1 MTQKQN
7 LTIDDIARDLG
18 VSKTTVSRAISGKG
32 RIGAETRA
40 RVLDYIQKNNY
51 RPSAAAKGLAESRT
65 YNLALVLP
73 KAFIKLDL
81 PFTRMSMSA
90 ICEEAFLHDYN
101 VLVCLST
108 DENPDSLLRTLD
120 NRKVDAVILS
130 RTVEND
136 TLVDILVERGIP
148 FATMGSL
155 PADKHGKAAVE
166 ADHDQ
171 VSGCRAFTKNF
182 LTGAEG
188 KIALLGNDMAYMV
201 NQSRMAG
208 FQQAVRELGIPE
220 DQIVLMTG
228 LNNEA
233 DCISATDELL
243 KLGVRHILTMDDDIC
258 VRVLKRLKEKKIRIP
273 ETIQV
278 ASLYD
283 SDQLVRHEPPV
294 SALQFDA
301 AELGQ
306 IVCRELLRYLQGESY
321 HPTPI
326 LGYRICLRSS
336 TR

>member
-32 RIGAETRA
+32 RIGAQTRA
-40 RVLDYIQKNNY
+40 RVLEYIEKCNY

-73 KAFIKLDL
+73 KSFIKLDL
-81 PFTRMSMSA
+81 PFVRMSMSA
-90 ICEEAFLHDYN
+90 ICEEAFMHDYN
-101 VLVCLST
+101 VLLCLST
-108 DENPDSLLRTLD
+108 DDNPDSLLRTLD
-120 NRKVDAVILS
+120 NKKVDAVILS

-136 TLVDILVERGIP
+136 KLLELLVERGIP

-155 PADKHGKAAVE
+155 PLSVRGRAAVE

-171 VSGCRAFTKNF
+171 VSGCRAFSRTF

-188 KIALLGNDMAYMV
+188 KIALLGNDMNYIV

-208 FQQAVRELGIPE
+208 FQQAVKELGIPQE
-220 DQIVLMTG
+220 RILIRTG
-228 LNNEA
+228 LRDED
-233 DCISATDELL
+233 DCIAATDELL
-243 KLGVRHILTMDDDIC
+243 KLGVRHILTMDDDLC
-258 VRVLKRLKEKKIRIP
+258 RFVLNRLKECSIRIP
-273 ETIQV
+273 EFMQV

-283 SDQLVRHEPPV
+283 SDQLLNYNPPV

-326 LGYRICLRSS
+326 LGYRICLRGS

>member
-1 MTQKQN
+1 MRQKQN
-7 LTIDDIARDLG
+7 LTIDDIARELG
-18 VSKTTVSRAISGKG
+18 VSKTTISRAISGKG

-40 RVLDYIQKNNY
+40 RVLEYIEKCNY

-73 KAFIKLDL
+73 KVFINLDL

-90 ICEEAFLHDYN
+90 ICEEAFNQNYN

-108 DENPDSLLRTLD
+108 DDTPDSLLRTLD

-136 TLVDILVERGIP
+136 ILVDILSKRGIP

-155 PADKHGKAAVE
+155 PTAMRNIATVE

-171 VSGCRAFTKNF
+171 VGGCLAFSKAF
-182 LTGAEG
+182 LAKTEG
-188 KIALLGNDMAYMV
+188 KIAFIGNDMNYIV
-201 NQSRMAG
+201 NQSRMRG
-208 FQQAVRELGIPE
+208 FRQAVEELGIPE
-220 DQIVLMTG
+220 DRILIRTG
-228 LNNEA
+228 ICGEPA
-233 DCISATDELL
+233 CREITDELL
-243 KLGVRHILTMDDDIC
+243 ELGIRNILTMDDDLCRFIF
-258 VRVLKRLKEKKIRIP
+258 RRMKEKNVRIP
-273 ETIQV
+273 EDVQI

-283 SDQLVRHEPPV
+283 SDQLENSLPSV

-301 AELGQ
+301 AALGKAA
-306 IVCRELLRYLQGESY
+306 CRELLHHLKGEKY
-321 HPTPI
+321 DPTPA
-326 LGYRICLRSS
+326 LGYQICMRGS

>member
-1 MTQKQN
+1 MQKQN
-7 LTIDDIARDLG
+7 LTIDDIARELG
-18 VSKTTVSRAISGKG
+18 VSKTTISRAISGKG

-40 RVLDYIQKNNY
+40 KVLDYIEKCNY

-73 KAFIKLDL
+73 KTFIKLDL

-90 ICEEAFLHDYN
+90 ICEEAFNHDYN

-130 RTVEND
+130 RTVDND
-136 TLVDILVERGIP
+136 MLVEILTQRGIP

-155 PADKHGKAAVE
+155 PASKRGVAAVE

-171 VSGCRAFTKNF
+171 VSGCRAFAKTF

-188 KIALLGNDMAYMV
+188 KIAFVGNDMNYMV

-208 FQQAVRELGIPE
+208 FRQAVQELGIPE
-220 DQIVLMTG
+220 ERIHIRTG
-228 LNNEA
+228 ICGEPA
-233 DCISATDELL
+233 CISVTDELL
-243 KLGVRHILTMDDDIC
+243 KLGVRHILTMDDDLCRFI
-258 VRVLKRLKEKKIRIP
+258 LNRLKQRNVRIP
-273 ETIQV
+273 EDVQV

-283 SDQLVRHEPPV
+283 SEQLENYNPPV

-301 AELGQ
+301 AALGQ
-306 IVCRELLRYLQGESY
+306 VVCRELLRYLKGESY

-326 LGYRICLRSS
+326 LGYQICMRGS

>member
-7 LTIDDIARDLG
+7 LTIDDIARELG
-18 VSKTTVSRAISGKG
+18 VSKTTVSRALSGKG
-32 RIGAETRA
+32 RIGAETRE
-40 RVLDYIQKNNY
+40 RVLAFTQQHNY

-73 KAFIKLDL
+73 KSFIKLDL

-136 TLVDILVERGIP
+136 ILVDILVERGIP

-155 PADKHGKAAVE
+155 PAAKQGKAAVE

-171 VSGCRAFTKNF
+171 VSGCRAFSKNF
-182 LTGAEG
+182 LTSAEG
-188 KIALLGNDMAYMV
+188 KIALLGNDLNYMV
-201 NQSRMAG
+201 NQSRLAG
-208 FQQAVRELGIPE
+208 FRQAVQELGISDE
-220 DQIVLMTG
+220 RIYLRTG

-233 DCISATDELL
+233 DCLVAADEML

-258 VRVLKRLKEKKIRIP
+258 IRVLKRLKERKVRIP
-273 ETIQV
+273 DDIQV

-283 SDQLVRHEPPV
+283 SDQLLHHEPPV

-306 IVCRELLRYLQGESY
+306 IVCRELLRYLRGESY

>member
-1 MTQKQN
+1 MTQKN
-7 LTIDDIARDLG
+7 ILTIDDIARELG

-32 RIGAETRA
+32 RISDTTRSM
-40 RVLDYIQKNNY
+40 VMDYIQKHNY
-51 RPSAAAKGLAESRT
+51 RPNSAAKSLAEKRT

-73 KAFIKLDL
+73 KSFIQLDL
-81 PFTRMSMSA
+81 PYIRQAMNA
-90 ICEEAFLHDYN
+90 ICEEAFLWEYN
-101 VLVCLST
+101 IIVCLST
-108 DENPDSLLRTLD
+108 DEYPESLLRTLD

-136 TLVDILVERGIP
+136 MLVEILTQRGIP

-155 PADKHGKAAVE
+155 PADMRGVAAVE

-171 VSGCRAFTKNF
+171 VSGCRAFAKTF

-188 KIALLGNDMAYMV
+188 KIAFVGNDMNYMV

-208 FQQAVRELGIPE
+208 FRQAVQELGIPE
-220 DQIVLMTG
+220 ERIHIRTG
-228 LNNEA
+228 ICGEPA
-233 DCISATDELL
+233 CISVPDELQ
-243 KLGVRHILTMDDDIC
+243 KLGVRHILTMDDDLCRFI
-258 VRVLKRLKEKKIRIP
+258 LNRLKQRNVRIP
-273 ETIQV
+273 EDVQV

-283 SDQLVRHEPPV
+283 SEQLENYNPPV

-301 AELGQ
+301 AALGQ
-306 IVCRELLRYLQGESY
+306 VVCRELLRYLKGESY

-326 LGYRICLRSS
+326 LGYQICMRGS

>member
-32 RIGAETRA
+32 RIGAQTRA
-40 RVLDYIQKNNY
+40 RVLEYIEKCNY

-73 KAFIKLDL
+73 KSFIKLDL
-81 PFTRMSMSA
+81 PFVRMSMSA
-90 ICEEAFLHDYN
+90 ICEEAFMHDYN
-101 VLVCLST
+101 VLLCLST
-108 DENPDSLLRTLD
+108 DDNPDSLLRTLD
-120 NRKVDAVILS
+120 NKKVDAVILS

-136 TLVDILVERGIP
+136 KLLELLVERGIP

-155 PADKHGKAAVE
+155 PLSVRGKAAVE

-171 VSGCRAFTKNF
+171 VSGCRAFSRTF

-188 KIALLGNDMAYMV
+188 KIALLGNDMNYIV

-208 FQQAVRELGIPE
+208 FQQAVKELGIPQE
-220 DQIVLMTG
+220 RILIRTG
-228 LNNEA
+228 LRDED
-233 DCISATDELL
+233 DCIAATDELL
-243 KLGVRHILTMDDDIC
+243 KLGVHHILTMDDDLC
-258 VRVLKRLKEKKIRIP
+258 RFVLNRLKERSIRIP
-273 ETIQV
+273 EFMQV

-283 SDQLVRHEPPV
+283 SDQLLNYNPPV

-326 LGYRICLRSS
+326 LGYRICLRGS